1 MKENIEDY
9 RKDGLINLDEYFKNN
24 PSDFTYPYYINGYD
38 ENNFWTRVGMED
50 EEKFVYVKPRNNNY
64 EDAKFNVYSELV
76 YEELM
81 KQVGIKCAS
90 FDIAQYDGCY
100 STISEN
106 MLDYYPQNEFIINS
120 SELLE
125 SRKYPKMSNEY
136 DIEDLYDSIDEY
148 CRCEFLGRDVSEKC
162 IKDLQKTLIADI
174 FALSTDRN
182 VTDYDFIAGTD
193 YDGNEVLELAPLCHN
208 TYALGSNFTDDE
220 IYEML
225 DNEDMLAD
233 KIDDC
238 HFTAGVPEYKRDY
251 NNSYWEDTLYYLMDE
266 DEENYRFAKECAYNM
281 DIEKAISNVEERIH
295 SKIPSAYKL
304 FMNEVWKNRLQ
315 RICECIGLDYY
326 KVIDSKDIK
335 LEMEEI

>member
-24 PSDFTYPYYINGYD
+24 PSNFTYPYYINGYD
-38 ENNFWTRVGMED
+38 EKNFWTRVGKED
-50 EEKFVYVKPRNNNY
+50 EEKFIYVKPRDN
-64 EDAKFNVYSELV
+64 ESFDMQFNVYSEPV

-81 KQVGIKCAS
+81 KQMGIKCAS
-90 FDIAQYDGCY
+90 FDIAQYNGYY

-106 MLDYYPQNEFIINS
+106 ILDSYPQNEFLINS
-120 SELLE
+120 TELLE
-125 SRKYPKMSNEY
+125 SRKYSNMSKEY
-136 DIEDLYDSIDEY
+136 DIEDLYDAIDEY
-148 CRCEFLGRDVSEKC
+148 CRCEYLSDKVSKKC
-162 IKDLQKTLIADI
+162 IKDIQKTLVADI
-174 FALSTDRN
+174 FTLSTNRN
-182 VTDYDFIAGTD
+182 VSDYDFIVGVD

-220 IYEML
+220 VYEML
-225 DNEDMLAD
+225 DNDDMLANR
-233 KIDDC
+233 IDYCYFD
-238 HFTAGVPEYKRDY
+238 AGVPEYKRDY

-266 DEENYRFAKECAYNM
+266 DEENYRFAKECAYSM
-281 DIEKAISNVEERIH
+281 DIEKAIASAEERIK

-326 KVIDSKDIK
+326 KVIDSKDVK
-335 LEMEEI
+335 FEMEEI